1 MEDTQPTGPHSPRL
15 GRWTAVVA
23 GLVLGAYLALTPGG
37 FLTKADMVG
46 YAVCHQIP
54 SHSYF
59 VAGRQLPLC
68 ARCSGTFLG
77 ALTGLFG
84 QAIVLSRRRHSD
96 LPPAVVTLFLLLFFG
111 AWGFDGLNSYLNMIE
126 LPHLYTPHHWLRTTT
141 GALTGLSISAL
152 LFPIFNL
159 SVWKR
164 PSPEPAIQNLR
175 DLGILVLME
184 IGLVLLIF
192 SRWSPFLYPLAL
204 LSGIGVLTMLTVVN
218 SVLVMMALRWEN
230 RYRNLQ
236 EAVPPLLL
244 GFSLALFQVGAI
256 DIMRYLVTGT
266 LDGFP
271 GLS

>member
-1 MEDTQPTGPHSPRL
+1 
-15 GRWTAVVA
+15 VA
-23 GLVLGAYLALTPGG
+23 GFVLGAYLALTPGG
-37 FLTKADMVG
+37 LLTKADMVG

-84 QAIVLSRRRHSD
+84 QAIVLGRRRHSD
-96 LPPAVVTLFLLLFFG
+96 LPPAVVSIFLLLFFG
-111 AWGFDGLNSYLNMIE
+111 VWGADGLNSYLNMIE
-126 LPHLYTPHHWLRTTT
+126 MPHLYAPQHWLRTTT

-152 LFPIFNL
+152 LFPIYNL
-159 SVWKR
+159 SAWR
-164 PSPEPAIQNLR
+164 RFSPEPAIQNLQ

-184 IGLVLLIF
+184 IGLVLVIL
-192 SRWSPFLYPLAL
+192 SRWAPLLYPLAL

-230 RYRNLQ
+230 RYQSLQ
-236 EAVPPLLL
+236 EAIPPLLL
-244 GFSLALFQVGAI
+244 GFSLALIQVGFI
-256 DIMRYLVTGT
+256 NIIRYLITGT
-266 LDGFP
+266 LNGFP